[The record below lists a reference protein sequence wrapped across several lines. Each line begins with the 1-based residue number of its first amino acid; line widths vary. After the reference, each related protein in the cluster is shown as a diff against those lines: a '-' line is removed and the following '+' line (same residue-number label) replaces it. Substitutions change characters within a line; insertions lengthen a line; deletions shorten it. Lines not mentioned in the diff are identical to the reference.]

1 MPIFCQKNA
10 KCLKNTLFSCPCFV
24 KKTSILSKT
33 RCSHVIFFKFF
44 MEKSLPVMPMF
55 SQKNVNS
62 VKTIGQKVN
71 RIPIFFRIFTIKYC
85 SHGHIQSKNVHSL
98 INALSSRPYL
108 VKKVSN
114 RSKTQCSRVIFS
126 KVSLKTPAVMPIFD
140 QQTSILS
147 KLAYYISQKV
157 NGMPLFLSTYHEKIT
172 SLISL
177 FCQKN
182 VNSLKKL
189 CSHAHILSKNILSKT
204 RRSHVFFSPIKG
216 TCSHAH
222 ILSKKLYSLKTRRY
236 HVFSL
241 EFSYKTVILSCLNL
255 VKRTLILSKRYY
267 LMGQKNR
274 NEAVF
279 FRF

>member
-44 MEKSLPVMPMF
+44 MEKSLPVMPIF
-55 SQKNVNS
+55 SQKNVNF

-71 RIPIFFRIFTIKYC
+71 RIPLFFPNFHDKILLSWPYSIKKHPFSNKRTVLTPIFCQK
-85 SHGHIQSKNVHSL
+85 SVH
-98 INALSSRPYL
+98 
-108 VKKVSN
+108 

-157 NGMPLFLSTYHEKIT
+157 NGMPLFLSTYHEKMT
-172 SLISL
+172 SLMPL

-204 RRSHVFFSPIKG
+204 RRSHVFFSPIKE

-236 HVFSL
+236 NVFSL

-267 LMGQKNR
+267 MGQIN
-274 NEAVF
+274 
-279 FRF
+279 